1 MARSS
6 LPNSRL
12 HAPTALRPAPLLLLL
27 SGAIPSSPLPLSDW
41 LASSVKRDDRW
52 TPRLLL
58 LRLVSKDIFF
68 WFLSIRWKSDAWHEE
83 YNIEIVIFRKRSRVK
98 VQMFNLHESCDMKL
112 PTFDMCIHI
121 RISKYGYRRYNTPR
135 NAFYFSIRLIFF
147 GPLLLS
153 LNKSNG

>member
-41 LASSVKRDDRW
+41 LASSVKRDDRR
-52 TPRLLL
+52 TPRLL
-58 LRLVSKDIFF
+58 LVSKDIFF
-68 WFLSIRWKSDAWHEE
+68 DFCQFDGRAWHEE